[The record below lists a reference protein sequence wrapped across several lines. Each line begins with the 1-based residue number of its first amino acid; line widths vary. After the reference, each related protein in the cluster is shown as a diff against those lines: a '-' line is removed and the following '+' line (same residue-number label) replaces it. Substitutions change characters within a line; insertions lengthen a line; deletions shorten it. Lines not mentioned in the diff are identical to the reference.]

1 MLPICLEIIVGNSMP
16 SQKVPFVFVR
26 TRGFGLDR
34 TVSEQEFFKYC
45 VIKSRVK
52 HPESVQ
58 FCGSIQI
65 LVFDRIVTTRRLI
78 PKKKHFVTTLICGE
92 GLCLEGV

>member
-1 MLPICLEIIVGNSMP
+1 MLPICLEIIVGNRC
-16 SQKVPFVFVR
+16 QVKKYPFVFVR

-34 TVSEQEFFKYC
+34 TARGQEFFKYC
-45 VIKSRVK
+45 VIESRVK
-52 HPESVQ
+52 DPKGVQ

-78 PKKKHFVTTLICGE
+78 PKKTVVN
-92 GLCLEGV
+92 CLYRVSHLLTQHA